1 MVYAYTASFVL
12 RVVLYRNQIL
22 RAVAAQ
28 KGRDT
33 LDKGTTI
40 RIVLLTAVF
49 VLGIAGAVRAD
60 VAFVGP
66 ADIGETGFRNLSS
79 IMTIQTADNKQDQ
92 TDSDLNQDGN
102 KGDDDEKAP
111 SDLNS
116 DTDSEGGPDND
127 SPPASTPEPAS
138 LLLLGTGICLFG
150 GLLRRRLIS
159 T

>member
-1 MVYAYTASFVL
+1 MSSAEIYL
-12 RVVLYRNQIL
+12 RPFKPP
-22 RAVAAQ
+22 
-28 KGRDT
+28 KGLDT

-40 RIVLLTAVF
+40 RIVLLAAVF
-49 VLGIAGAVRAD
+49 VLGAAGAVRAD
-60 VAFVGP
+60 VVFVGP
-66 ADIGETGFRNLSS
+66 ADIDETGFRNLNS
-79 IMTIQTADNKQDQ
+79 IMTIQATDNKQDQ

-111 SDLNS
+111 SDLDS
-116 DTDSEGGPDND
+116 DTDSEGGPDDD
-127 SPPASTPEPAS
+127 SPRAFTPEPAS

>member
-1 MVYAYTASFVL
+1 MHIQRLRVL

-22 RAVAAQ
+22 RAFAAQ
-28 KGRDT
+28 KGLDT
-33 LDKGTTI
+33 LDKSTTI
-40 RIVLLTAVF
+40 RIVLLAAVF
-49 VLGIAGAVRAD
+49 VLGAAGAVRAD
-60 VAFVGP
+60 VVFVGP
-66 ADIGETGFRNLSS
+66 ADIGETGLRNLNS
-79 IMTIQTADNKQDQ
+79 IMTIQATNDKQDQ
-92 TDSDLNQDGN
+92 TDSDLNQEGN

-111 SDLNS
+111 SDLDS

-127 SPPASTPEPAS
+127 PQRAFTPEPAS

>member
-1 MVYAYTASFVL
+1 
-12 RVVLYRNQIL
+12 
-22 RAVAAQ
+22 
-28 KGRDT
+28 

-40 RIVLLTAVF
+40 RIVLLAAVF
-49 VLGIAGAVRAD
+49 VLGAAGAVRAD
-60 VAFVGP
+60 VVFVGP
-66 ADIGETGFRNLSS
+66 ANIDETGFRNLSS